1 MTIDIEPPTDRASID
16 APARAAPFARMLLAQ
31 TRMELL
37 LSLRRGE
44 SVLVT
49 LILPL
54 LLLLFFGSVPLLPAA
69 AERPIDYLL
78 PGLLALAIISSSLV
92 SLGIATA
99 FERQYGVLK
108 RLGGS
113 PLPRVGLLL
122 AKMLAV
128 LLIQGLQLALLTG
141 TAWLVFGWRPERV
154 PLAALGVVLLGTIT
168 FSALGLLLAGTL
180 RAEATLALANGVY
193 LVFILL
199 GDMLFP
205 LTQLPT
211 WVAALARLLPAAAL
225 AELLRASLQ
234 ADAVLLHPSL
244 LVLSAWGLATLLL
257 AARSF
262 RWE

>member
-1 MTIDIEPPTDRASID
+1 VTLDADPPTNRPGTDVPS
-16 APARAAPFARMLLAQ
+16 RAAPFARMLLAQ

-54 LLLLFFGSVPLLPAA
+54 LLLLFFGTVPLLPAA
-69 AERPIDYLL
+69 AERPIEYLL
-78 PGLLALAIISSSLV
+78 PGLLALAIISTSLV

-128 LLIQGLQLALLTG
+128 MLIQCLQLALLTG

-154 PLAALGVVLLGTIT
+154 PLAALGVVLLGTVT
-168 FSALGLLLAGTL
+168 FSALGLLLAGAL
-180 RAEATLALANGVY
+180 RAEATLALANGLY

-205 LTQLPT
+205 LTQLPPWLAT
-211 WVAALARLLPAAAL
+211 LARLLPAAAL
-225 AELLRASLQ
+225 ADLLRASLQ
-234 ADAVLLHPSL
+234 ADAVLLNSSL
-244 LVLSAWGLATLLL
+244 LVLCAWGVGALLIAT
-257 AARSF
+257 RSF
-262 RWE
+262 RWD